1 MFYEPGVFNMAKSY
15 LSKKHSPGFI
25 AQVVNNNGDLTGF
38 KIVVPWNSPKSFSL
52 GAVLFNVQQSGS
64 YSSVKHFARATS
76 PLPAS
81 WLIDLNA
88 ADLAA

>member
-1 MFYEPGVFNMAKSY
+1 MAKSY

-52 GAVLFNVQQSGS
+52 GAVIGGGL
-64 YSSVKHFARATS
+64 A
-76 PLPAS
+76 
-81 WLIDLNA
+81 LIYVLRTGGF
-88 ADLAA
+88 